1 MRQPAVAGQFY
12 PATRG
17 SLKRAI
23 EESFLHPLGPTV
35 IPEPPQRR
43 IGKVIGTVNPH
54 AGYVYSGPVA
64 AHSVKAIVEDGI
76 PPVVVFIGPNHTGYG
91 APVSLST
98 EDFKTPLGV
107 IKNAIELSEALS
119 RYIEVDELAHLME
132 HSIEVQMPFFQYF
145 SSDFRIVP
153 IVMGDQSFSA
163 AKRVSE
169 ALLKVLE
176 GVDFAIVASSDFTH
190 CGFAYGQMPPPGVTA
205 GEFAKEQDSKAIER
219 ILGLDPE
226 GLYRVREEI
235 NLTMCGYGPVSVLMM
250 VAKALGYEKAELLK
264 YATSAD
270 IHPGDIAVGYCS
282 IAFRRE

>member
-54 AGYVYSGPVA
+54 AGYVYSGPVV

-107 IKNAIELSEALS
+107 IKNAIELSE
-119 RYIEVDELAHLME
+119 
-132 HSIEVQMPFFQYF
+132 
-145 SSDFRIVP
+145 
-153 IVMGDQSFSA
+153 
-163 AKRVSE
+163 
-169 ALLKVLE
+169 
-176 GVDFAIVASSDFTH
+176 
-190 CGFAYGQMPPPGVTA
+190 
-205 GEFAKEQDSKAIER
+205 
-219 ILGLDPE
+219 
-226 GLYRVREEI
+226 
-235 NLTMCGYGPVSVLMM
+235 
-250 VAKALGYEKAELLK
+250 
-264 YATSAD
+264 
-270 IHPGDIAVGYCS
+270 
-282 IAFRRE
+282 

>member
-12 PATRG
+12 PATRS

-23 EESFLHPLGPTV
+23 EESFLHPLGPGE
-35 IPEPPQRR
+35 IPSPPEGRP
-43 IGKVIGTVNPH
+43 GKVIGTVNPH
-54 AGYVYSGPVA
+54 AGYIYSGPVA

-76 PPVVVFIGPNHTGYG
+76 PPVLVFIGPNHTGHG
-91 APVSLST
+91 APLSLST

-107 IKNAIELSEALS
+107 LRNAIELTEALS

-145 SSDFRIVP
+145 TDNFRIIP
-153 IVMGDQSFSA
+153 IVMGDQSLSA
-163 AKRVSE
+163 ARRVSE

-190 CGFAYGQMPPPGVTA
+190 CGFVYGQMPPPGVSA
-205 GEFAKEQDSKAIER
+205 GEFARRQDKRAIER
-219 ILGLDPE
+219 ILELDVK

-235 NLTMCGYGPVSVLMM
+235 GLTMCGYGPVSVLMM
-250 VAKALGYEKAELLK
+250 VASSLGFTRAELLQ

-270 IHPGDIAVGYCS
+270 IHPGDIAVGYGS